1 MPFTDV
7 TEQEYGYN
15 AIRYMEKTKLMNGD
29 QDGKFYP
36 DAPLTWGELCKITA
50 RFLENGIK
58 PGPIPLLKVRIPEWC
73 EHWAANYILYCL
85 EKNVLDQELYSEVDF
100 DAPASLRE
108 VYTLFYR
115 TKTVKQLLEFPPLR
129 EQNVTAPATRAEV
142 AQLVY
147 RTCGLTGH
155 AISGSVF
162 RLNKRCRWE
171 QSLRV
176 LQRYALSVPF
186 VDSDISLIFALITD
200 APGDSWE
207 TDVLR
212 YEHMVKML
220 KRKGLFRKKNPGKEL
235 FHYTSMRALEK
246 LTQKNA
252 KFALSNVAYLNDP
265 MEGHLFIH
273 QMKLCFQGE
282 LFSGWD
288 FLSKERDELSISNSF
303 VVSFTDQDVEQLPM
317 WVQYGGSAGGCR
329 IGVRTDSI
337 QSPLYAIVYDVN
349 TVNQF
354 IESIRQLLQ
363 SYMERS
369 GEVDL
374 NQDIV
379 FSYAAKLLT
388 QVSYLYK
395 DKHYEHEREMRILL
409 FADPATAKVE
419 TKVREHEIFPRLYIE
434 LEDQI
439 EISSIT
445 LGPRAS
451 GVEKIA
457 VALAGRKYD
466 VNIIRRSSINYR

>member
-7 TEQEYGYN
+7 AEQEYSYN
-15 AIRYMEKTKLMNGD
+15 AILYMEKTKLMSGD

-50 RFLENGIK
+50 RFLENGTK
-58 PGPIPLLKVRIPEWC
+58 PGPIPRLKERIPKWC
-73 EHWAANYILYCL
+73 GHWAANYIMYCL
-85 EKNVLDQELYSEVDF
+85 DAGVLDWELYAKVDF
-100 DAPASLRE
+100 DAPPSLRE
-108 VYTLFYR
+108 VYSLFCR
-115 TKTVKQLLEFPPLR
+115 TKAVKHLLEFPPLR
-129 EQNVTAPATRAEV
+129 EHNVTAQATRAEV

-155 AISGSVF
+155 AIARSVF
-162 RLNKRCRWE
+162 RLNKKSRWE

-176 LQRYALSVPF
+176 LKWYALCVPF
-186 VDSDISLIFALITD
+186 VDSDISLIFGLIAT
-200 APGDSWE
+200 APGEPWS

-212 YEHMVKML
+212 YEHMAKML
-220 KRKGLFRKKNPGKEL
+220 KRKGLFRKKNTGKEL

-265 MEGHLFIH
+265 MEGHLFIR

-282 LFSGWD
+282 LFSNWD

-303 VVSFTDQDVEQLPM
+303 VVSFTDQVTEQLPM
-317 WVQYGGSAGGCR
+317 WVQYGGAAGGCR
-329 IGVRTDSI
+329 IGIRTDSI
-337 QSPLYAIVYDVN
+337 QSPLYAIVYDTN

-354 IESIRQLLQ
+354 LEAIRQILQ
-363 SYMERS
+363 AYLDRA
-369 GEVDL
+369 GTVDF
-374 NQDIV
+374 NEDIV

-409 FADPATAKVE
+409 FADPSTAKVE
-419 TKVREHEIFPRLYIE
+419 PKVRDHEIFPRLFIE

-445 LGPRAS
+445 LGPRAT

-457 VALAGRKYD
+457 VALAGRNYD
-466 VNIIRRSSINYR
+466 VDIIKRSTINYR